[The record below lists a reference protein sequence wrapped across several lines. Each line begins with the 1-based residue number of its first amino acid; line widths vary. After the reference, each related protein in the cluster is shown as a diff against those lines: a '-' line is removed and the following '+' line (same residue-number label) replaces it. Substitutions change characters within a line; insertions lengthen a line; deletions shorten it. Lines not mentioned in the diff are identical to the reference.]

1 MMTRSQAEREL
12 LAGVL
17 ANVSDDAPRYVLADW
32 YLEQGEL
39 RGDER
44 LVQRGQFIRLS
55 CDMEKAKNDGR
66 TSEACQLEG
75 ELIALSKHI
84 RRSSPTMVPK
94 TMAASIMSMR
104 KDYRSISGWCFGEIY
119 TAVDVKR
126 EYEYFQGSVPIFIEF
141 DAFGSFGKWQRQT
154 YSEGCFHRGF
164 LCSLTELSS
173 SSWEVIEEYVL
184 AHDPILTVS
193 FDDIP
198 ESLSNFRVVG
208 MIRRKHDHPSW
219 LFDPIFLFPSF
230 GRFYGTWQD
239 GLNEYTKRWK
249 ASRPY
254 LHFSCP
260 KLPLTPYESSGYPI
274 YESVEDL
281 RRSQHRPQTPAGN

>member
-1 MMTRSQAEREL
+1 MMTGSQAEREL

-32 YLEQGEL
+32 YMEQGEL

-44 LVQRGQFIRLS
+44 LAQRGQFIRLS
-55 CDMEKAKNDGR
+55 CDLEKAKGEGR
-66 TSEACQLEG
+66 MSEAARLEG
-75 ELIALSKHI
+75 ELTALS
-84 RRSSPTMVPK
+84 RRVRYSSPEMKPQTIW
-94 TMAASIMSMR
+94 AALMQM
-104 KDYRSISGWCFGEIY
+104 KGDFRSINGWCFGEIH
-119 TAVDVKR
+119 TAVDVKS
-126 EYEYFQGSVPIFIEF
+126 EYEYFQGVPIFV
-141 DAFGSFGKWQRQT
+141 GSNARGSW
-154 YSEGCFHRGF
+154 YLSYMEGVFHRGF
-164 LCSLTELSS
+164 LCSLRALGPLD
-173 SSWEVIEEYVL
+173 WEAIADRVL

-208 MIRRKHDHPSW
+208 MTRRKPDHPSW

-260 KLPLTPYESSGYPI
+260 KPPLTPYESSGYPI

-281 RRSQHRPQTPAGN
+281 RRSQHSPQTPVGN